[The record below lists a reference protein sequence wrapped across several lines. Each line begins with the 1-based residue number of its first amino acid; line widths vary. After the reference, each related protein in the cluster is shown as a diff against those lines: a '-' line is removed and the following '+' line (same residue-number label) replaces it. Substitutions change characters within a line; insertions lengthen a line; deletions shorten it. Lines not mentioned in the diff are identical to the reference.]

1 MMFKQALLLLAATAM
16 MSASPVFAHAKL
28 QSSSPAADAQLT
40 AQPKSL
46 TLKFNENVQ
55 LAVLK
60 LTVAGKDIPVALDR
74 GAAPA
79 LEVTVALPALPAG
92 KCEVQWS
99 AISTDDGHVTKGM
112 FSFVITAQS

>member
-1 MMFKQALLLLAATAM
+1 MKKHALLTLTAAMM
-16 MSASPVFAHAKL
+16 MSASPVFAHARL
-28 QSSSPAADAQLT
+28 QSTSPAADAQLA

-60 LTVAGKDIPVALDR
+60 LTVAGKDIPLALDR

-79 LEVTVALPALPAG
+79 REVSVALPALPAG

-99 AISTDDGHVTKGM
+99 AISTDDGHVTKGV
-112 FSFVITAQS
+112 FSFVITGQ

>member
-1 MMFKQALLLLAATAM
+1 MMQKHALLTLTALAM
-16 MSASPVFAHAKL
+16 MSASPVFAHARL
-28 QSSSPAADAQLT
+28 QSTLPAADAQL
-40 AQPKSL
+40 AAAPRSL
-46 TLKFNENVQ
+46 TLKFIENVQ

-99 AISTDDGHVTKGM
+99 ALSTDDGHVTKGM
-112 FSFVITAQS
+112 FSFVITGQT

>member
-1 MMFKQALLLLAATAM
+1 MQKHALLTLTAAAM
-16 MSASPVFAHAKL
+16 LSASPVFAHARL
-28 QSSSPAADAQLT
+28 QSTSPAAGAQLT
-40 AQPKSL
+40 AAPRSL
-46 TLKFNENVQ
+46 TLKFNEKAQ

-92 KCEVQWS
+92 ICEVQWS
-99 AISTDDGHVTKGM
+99 AISADDGHVTKGV
-112 FSFVITAQS
+112 FSFVIAAQP

>member
-1 MMFKQALLLLAATAM
+1 MLKNALLTLTAAAM
-16 MSASPVFAHAKL
+16 MSSSPVFAHARL
-28 QSSSPAADAQLT
+28 QSTSPAADAQLA

-46 TLKFNENVQ
+46 TLKFNEKVQ

-60 LTVAGKDIPVALDR
+60 LTVAGKEIPVALDR

-79 LEVTVALPALPAG
+79 LQVTVALPTLPAG

-99 AISTDDGHVTKGM
+99 ALSADDGHVTKGM
-112 FSFVITAQS
+112 FSFVITGT